1 MSSYVWFITGASR
14 GFGLEIARAAL
25 ERGHSVVA
33 AARNP
38 EAVGRALGFRDNLLA
53 VELDVSME
61 RQAQAGDPVKAAAA
75 ILEIA
80 TAQDPPLRLQLGAD
94 CVARVEAKTEA
105 GGFRV
110 GAMAGIGHVH
120 GL

>member
-1 MSSYVWFITGASR
+1 MSSQVWFITGTSR

-25 ERGHSVVA
+25 DRGHSVVA

-38 EAVGRALGFRDNLLA
+38 QAVGRALGSRENLLA

-61 RQAQAGDPVKAAAA
+61 RQAQAAAA

-80 TAQDPPLRLQLGAD
+80 SVQDPPLRLQLGAD
-94 CVARVEAKTEA
+94 CITR
-105 GGFRV
+105 
-110 GAMAGIGHVH
+110 AMADIGHVH

>member
-1 MSSYVWFITGASR
+1 MSSQVWFITGASR

-25 ERGHSVVA
+25 DRGDSVVA

-38 EAVGRALGFRDNLLA
+38 EAVDRALGSRDNLLA

-61 RQAQAGDPVKAAAA
+61 RQAQAAAA

-80 TAQDPPLRLQLGAD
+80 SVQDPPLRLQLGAD
-94 CVARVEAKTEA
+94 CITR
-105 GGFRV
+105 
-110 GAMAGIGHVH
+110 AMAGIGHVH